1 MPTKIKN
8 KGSKVLLKDKIC
20 IIAGAARAKGIG
32 NAAAHLFADH
42 GAKLVLTDRD
52 SCDGTIAEITEA
64 FAQSGRAAPDMIS
77 VSCDITWPDQCAA
90 MVEAA
95 VARFGRIDA
104 LVNSAGIVES
114 KGMLDIDAAGFENMV
129 KINLNGAFNLCQSVL
144 RQLVAQGDGSIVNIA
159 SLAAQRGGGL
169 VGGAHYASAKGGVVS
184 LTRTIAREFGA
195 QGIRANIVCPAMAQ
209 TAMIDGMDQ
218 AQIDAIAGSIPLR
231 RLGTPTEVAGACLFL
246 ASDLSSFVTGATIDV
261 NGGLHIH

>member
-1 MPTKIKN
+1 MPTKTKD
-8 KGSKVLLKDKIC
+8 KGYKVLLNDKIC

-32 NAAAHLFADH
+32 NAAAHLFAEH

-52 SCDGTIAEITEA
+52 SCEGTIAEIRDTLT
-64 FAQSGRAAPDMIS
+64 QLGRAAPDMIS
-77 VSCDITWPDQCAA
+77 VPCDITKPDQCAA

-114 KGMLDIDAAGFENMV
+114 KGTLDIDAAGFENMV
-129 KINLNGAFNLCQSVL
+129 TINLTGAFNLCQSVL
-144 RQLVAQGDGSIVNIA
+144 RHMVAQNAGAIVNIA

-184 LTRTIAREFGA
+184 LTRTIAREFGP

-209 TAMIDGMDQ
+209 TAMIDGIDQ
-218 AQIDAIAGSIPLR
+218 SQIDAIVGSIPLR

-246 ASDLSSFVTGATIDV
+246 ASDLSGFVTGATIDV